1 MTLVLFNKFYLLIII
16 LFLLIDIILRIF
28 RWWILFRSQ
37 EQKIEINVLVYPA
50 LAAFFYNFLLPGRIG
65 DLIRLSVLKDKYDI
79 TYSVGFSV
87 ILVEQVINLMGLVI
101 VVFLSLALILFDR
114 ISLNLR
120 VINILLPFGFL
131 SLIIV
136 IIGIASLFII
146 DSTILIPLFS
156 FLPEK
161 FSTKI
166 TSLLHTFTFGT
177 KTIKKKFYIFWL
189 ALGSSIIVW
198 SLEAIIIWIITINI
212 INPNFDPPVA
222 FLASALGNLNF
233 ILPILPGAI
242 LQYDVVVSAILTLSR
257 YSNGPLDAL
266 TIAFTD
272 RVIKTVL
279 LSLLGGYSILKLGD
293 RPLKLMK
300 RKRQEIEK
308 IEEAK
313 EQFLG

>member
-1 MTLVLFNKFYLLIII
+1 M
-16 LFLLIDIILRIF
+16 
-28 RWWILFRSQ
+28 
-37 EQKIEINVLVYPA
+37 
-50 LAAFFYNFLLPGRIG
+50 
-65 DLIRLSVLKDKYDI
+65 
-79 TYSVGFSV
+79 
-87 ILVEQVINLMGLVI
+87 
-101 VVFLSLALILFDR
+101 
-114 ISLNLR
+114 
-120 VINILLPFGFL
+120 

-136 IIGIASLFII
+136 IIGLGSLFII
-146 DSTILIPLFS
+146 DSSILIPLFS

-166 TSLLHTFTFGT
+166 SSLLHTCTFGT

-189 ALGSSIIVW
+189 ALGSSIIIW
-198 SLEAIIIWIITINI
+198 SLEAVILWIITINI
-212 INPNFDPPVA
+212 IKPNFDKPVA
-222 FLASALGNLNF
+222 FLARAIGNLKYL
-233 ILPILPGAI
+233 LPILPGAI

>member
-166 TSLLHTFTFGT
+166 SSLLHTCTFGT